1 MAISRKKWTASEENL
16 IKDELS
22 KHNALNASFMAVATK
37 TGRSVGAVHRHYLSM
52 KSRSTTPE
60 TTQQVTHEEIVT
72 TNRSK
77 KWTEEEE
84 QRLIMQVTVFPQN
97 LNRCFAIVSEV
108 IGRSSSAVATHW
120 YAVTSKRPDVKC
132 FFTASSKHIALNRKN
147 GEGVPSTESIWRK
160 LLRVINRVIK

>member
-1 MAISRKKWTASEENL
+1 MAISRRKWTASEENL
-16 IKDELS
+16 IKDELP

-37 TGRSVGAVHRHYLSM
+37 TGRSVGAVHQHYLSM

-60 TTQQVTHEEIVT
+60 TTQQVTHEETVT

-84 QRLIMQVTVFPQN
+84 QRLIKQVTVFPQN
-97 LNRCFAIVSEV
+97 LNRCFIIVSEV
-108 IGRSSSAVATHW
+108 IGRSPSAVAAHW

-147 GEGVPSTESIWRK
+147 GEGIPSNESIWRR
-160 LLRVINRVIK
+160 LIRIVNHLIK

>member
-1 MAISRKKWTASEENL
+1 MAISRRKWTASEENL

-37 TGRSVGAVHRHYLSM
+37 TGRSVGAVHQHYLSM

-60 TTQQVTHEEIVT
+60 TTQQVTHEETVT

-84 QRLIMQVTVFPQN
+84 QRLIKQVTVFPQN
-97 LNRCFAIVSEV
+97 LNRCFIIVSEV
-108 IGRSSSAVATHW
+108 IGRSPSAVAAHW

-147 GEGVPSTESIWRK
+147 GEGIPSNGSIWRR
-160 LLRVINRVIK
+160 LIRIVNHLIK

>member
-84 QRLIMQVTVFPQN
+84 QRLIKQVTVFPQN
-97 LNRCFAIVSEV
+97 LNRCFIIVSEV
-108 IGRSSSAVATHW
+108 IGRSPSAVAAHW

-147 GEGVPSTESIWRK
+147 GEGIPSNESIWRR
-160 LLRVINRVIK
+160 LIRIVNHLIK